1 MDCARCAEDLTAYLD
16 GELSAARAEQV
27 QSHLA
32 ACASCADEVRS
43 LREAAAFVASHT
55 PDLEVRPGAW
65 NLVRARIAAP
75 SSSPSFF
82 SFLAPG
88 RWRWA
93 MATLAIAAAIALG
106 FMQYHQL
113 QRRNLDDYI
122 SQYMR
127 YRQAHEPAQPVFSDF
142 RARFTNGSSGAA
154 NPFAKLKATAMG
166 NPFRMEDQ

>member
-1 MDCARCAEDLTAYLD
+1 
-16 GELSAARAEQV
+16 
-27 QSHLA
+27 
-32 ACASCADEVRS
+32 VRS

-127 YRQAHEPAQPVFSDF
+127 YRQAHEPAQPVFTDF

>member
-65 NLVRARIAAP
+65 NLLRARIAAP

-122 SQYMR
+122 SQYIR
-127 YRQAHEPAQPVFSDF
+127 YRQAHEPAQPVFTDF
-142 RARFTNGSSGAA
+142 RARFMNGSSGAA